1 MKIAICISGAV
12 RYPEFAVRSIEN
24 ITKNYEDLKLF
35 IHTWKIYDR
44 EDFTTTIHGLELKEK
59 QNIVETDLGIIDQN
73 QYKYETLL
81 IEDYESKKHHFQKIY
96 DCLDI
101 NPFIPDTCIKPR
113 HDIGYISMLYSI
125 WKSNQLKKD
134 YENENNI
141 VFDRVIRMRFDS
153 DFEGK
158 ELDLK
163 KLPDCINIPK
173 GEDWCGGVNDQFAL
187 GTSQLMDIYSDL
199 YNNLTNMG
207 TIDYHPE
214 SILRD
219 YLNSMQIELNRFPFN
234 VIINNKKDFRRY
246 WYGEHYSA
254 ETHVY

>member
-1 MKIAICISGAV
+1 
-12 RYPEFAVRSIEN
+12 
-24 ITKNYEDLKLF
+24 
-35 IHTWKIYDR
+35 
-44 EDFTTTIHGLELKEK
+44 
-59 QNIVETDLGIIDQN
+59 
-73 QYKYETLL
+73 
-81 IEDYESKKHHFQKIY
+81 
-96 DCLDI
+96 
-101 NPFIPDTCIKPR
+101 
-113 HDIGYISMLYSI
+113 MLYSI

-158 ELDLK
+158 ELNLK
-163 KLPDCINIPK
+163 KLPECLNIPK

-207 TIDYHPE
+207 AIDYHPE

-219 YLNSMQIELNRFPFN
+219 YLNSMQIKLNRFPFN
-234 VIINNKKDFRRY
+234 VIINNKIDFRRY
-246 WYGEHYSA
+246 WHGENYSA